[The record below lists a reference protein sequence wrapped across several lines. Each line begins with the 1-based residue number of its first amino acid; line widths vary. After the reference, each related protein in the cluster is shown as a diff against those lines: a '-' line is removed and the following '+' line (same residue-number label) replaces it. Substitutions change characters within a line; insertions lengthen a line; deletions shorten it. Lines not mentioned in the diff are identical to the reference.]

1 MRLAAGIFLDQV
13 ESFDR
18 RVELRAV
25 GISQQHELA
34 PATAVVPGRL
44 ADHPRVNFGRGFRAG
59 SVQLNQPLEL
69 AYAMVDVYD
78 VIADFQVAEIGEEGG
93 GARPLRFRRPF
104 GAVNRLIEDVAFGV
118 KVEGRLRQGE
128 AGGEVADDD
137 ARRAQRVILVERLA
151 DAVGDATA
159 GQNDDS
165 LIAGCRLPFEFGGE
179 IAETSMPTAHGARR
193 YLDFSCLRLRRKKK
207 QWGRRF
213 AVDESVKVRSSAF
226 RRRTRSP
233 AFRRRRRGLKV
244 LSPAFRRQ

>member
-13 ESFDR
+13 DSFDR

-104 GAVNRLIEDVAFGV
+104 GAVNRLVEDVAFGV
-118 KVEGRLRQGE
+118 NVEGRLRQGE

-137 ARRAQRVILVERLA
+137 ARRAERVILVERLA
-151 DAVGDATA
+151 DAVGDPTA
-159 GQNDDS
+159 GQNNDG
-165 LIAGCRLPFEFGGE
+165 LIAGGRLPFEFGGE
-179 IAETSMPTAHGARR
+179 IAKASMPPAHRERR
-193 YLDFSCLRLRRKKK
+193 YLDFSCLRLGREKK
-207 QWGRRF
+207 QWAR
-213 AVDESVKVRSSAF
+213 VRNPAF
-226 RRRTRSP
+226 SRQTRSP
-233 AFRRRRRGLKV
+233 AFGRLRRGVNV
-244 LSPAFRRQ
+244 LSPAFGPQ

>member
-118 KVEGRLRQGE
+118 NGEGRLRQGE

-137 ARRAQRVILVERLA
+137 ARRAQRVIFVERLA
-151 DAVGDATA
+151 DAVGDSAA
-159 GQNDDS
+159 GQDEDR
-165 LIAGCRLPFEFGGE
+165 LIAGGGLPLEFGGE
-179 IAETSMPTAHGARR
+179 FAETSMPSSHGARC
-193 YLDFSCLRLRRKKK
+193 YLDFSRRRLGREKK
-207 QWGRRF
+207 QG
-213 AVDESVKVRSSAF
+213 AKVRSPAF

-233 AFRRRRRGLKV
+233 AFRWRRRGANV
-244 LSPAFRRQ
+244 RSPAFGRR